1 MERKDILVSAE
12 ELARQKEY
20 MRKVRAMN
28 DVLTR
33 APLALVDTFGCQQNV
48 ADSQR
53 IMGMLEA
60 MGCTFTD
67 RAEEAD
73 VVVLT
78 I

>member
-33 APLALVDTFGCQQNV
+33 APLALVDTFGCP
-48 ADSQR
+48 
-53 IMGMLEA
+53 
-60 MGCTFTD
+60 
-67 RAEEAD
+67 
-73 VVVLT
+73 
-78 I
+78 